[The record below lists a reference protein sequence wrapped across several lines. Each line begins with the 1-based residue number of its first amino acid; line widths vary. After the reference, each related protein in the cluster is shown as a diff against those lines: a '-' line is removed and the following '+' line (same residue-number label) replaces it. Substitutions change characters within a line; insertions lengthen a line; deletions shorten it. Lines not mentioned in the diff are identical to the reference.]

1 MRKTKIYVDPKFFPI
16 ILKYLRSNRL
26 YVSEL
31 SKDTIDE
38 LIEEV
43 EYYQIQSLKKR
54 IQLIVNFKPDH
65 RMMQQLLNC
74 DTRLTDIE
82 VYNESCYQAMN
93 LSNPPIF
100 SLKCYAIDS
109 KSLPELCEFI
119 EKNKTLVK
127 FSGPFENEPEISRLF
142 IALCRNSNIKEVD
155 LKISFED
162 RDQQSLIAMI
172 QKNTSIEKLTMFC
185 PKENLINVLKSFND
199 GMEKN
204 KSLIEL
210 RIGLLKDF
218 KVVSTTDLEEDVL
231 VKYFE
236 SISSF
241 DLKKLSI
248 TGNYSIQFLEKLRT
262 MKRRK
267 NMELMINGKTQ

>member
-1 MRKTKIYVDPKFFPI
+1 
-16 ILKYLRSNRL
+16 
-26 YVSEL
+26 
-31 SKDTIDE
+31 
-38 LIEEV
+38 
-43 EYYQIQSLKKR
+43 
-54 IQLIVNFKPDH
+54 
-65 RMMQQLLNC
+65 
-74 DTRLTDIE
+74 
-82 VYNESCYQAMN
+82 
-93 LSNPPIF
+93 
-100 SLKCYAIDS
+100 
-109 KSLPELCEFI
+109 
-119 EKNKTLVK
+119 
-127 FSGPFENEPEISRLF
+127 
-142 IALCRNSNIKEVD
+142 
-155 LKISFED
+155 
-162 RDQQSLIAMI
+162 
-172 QKNTSIEKLTMFC
+172 MFC

-218 KVVSTTDLEEDVL
+218 KVVGTTDLEEDVL